1 MNEISLK
8 GTVSDIS
15 TDYGLISIGNVVYI
29 FDYLMKE
36 QYKIFKLIF
45 ILVLRFVR
53 HLDTQKSK
61 MYIFK

>member
-45 ILVLRFVR
+45 IAVLRFVR